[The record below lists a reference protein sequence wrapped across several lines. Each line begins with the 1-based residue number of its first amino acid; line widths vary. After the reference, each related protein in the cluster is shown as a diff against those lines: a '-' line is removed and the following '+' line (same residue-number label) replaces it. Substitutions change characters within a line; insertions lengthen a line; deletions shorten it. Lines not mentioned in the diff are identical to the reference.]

1 MWLSFT
7 CYINPSPFHLQWGNS
22 IWIQISDD
30 VGYIQLSDE
39 DTLADQML
47 NYRDNVYYNFYHVYQ
62 FQLPQQSVYNHDP
75 IYGKTGTQLE
85 GSLDDDEFRKFLIMC
100 GMRGTSFFELY
111 YTYTMID
118 EGDKWYVNSEVL
130 NYIEDRHD
138 VLQHSQIFG
147 ESPEKGN
154 VYGYSAWSKDRG
166 TIAIRN
172 PSNEVKEYTIKM
184 NRDIGVPEDIGTVYR
199 RIVLDFNTKEDLKE
213 GQSQK
218 YDDEIKVTLQPRELR
233 IIDFEPEEDK
243 ECAQVEVVKAINQ
256 KEIQIR
262 FNKKIRFDLENY
274 LIDDGKIPEGKLRG
288 DLRTVSLYLQE
299 SLENNTD
306 YMITL
311 KDVKDSIGN
320 VLNTN
325 VKLTYMAG
333 NIIVSVPDEVGPIES
348 DSLLST
354 KEYQLDSFTIQ
365 MNIKGVN
372 DVDENQVLI
381 KDDKNE
387 VSVEIVDKKIKF
399 KVKTISVSSKQEI
412 KMNENINVTCVRERN
427 TMLKIY
433 INSELSQSN
442 YVDDQQKIVSLQ
454 HIQIC
459 KSTVIFNSIFIA
471 SYGYSYKDALELNE
485 KIIRV
490 KTAVAEASSE
500 QEGHPASYA
509 IDDNEIT
516 YWISKEEEEE
526 EKSIEVSLDRI
537 VFLEKISYLA
547 HDEKTAIKDYTIR
560 VSSDNKEWT
569 EISGSF
575 DDNKNDKKEAIV
587 NQKVKFFVLK
597 GKSDSNAISA
607 SQIYFF
613 GFEVENEDHNPTP
626 PPPPTPYPTRT
637 TVPQPTDEPDDS
649 DSKEKLFLIIGI
661 AAGAVAVIALLIMII
676 VLVRKMKK
684 PSEVLNPDPLI
695 TVG

>member
-1 MWLSFT
+1 
-7 CYINPSPFHLQWGNS
+7 
-22 IWIQISDD
+22 
-30 VGYIQLSDE
+30 
-39 DTLADQML
+39 
-47 NYRDNVYYNFYHVYQ
+47 
-62 FQLPQQSVYNHDP
+62 
-75 IYGKTGTQLE
+75 
-85 GSLDDDEFRKFLIMC
+85 
-100 GMRGTSFFELY
+100 
-111 YTYTMID
+111 
-118 EGDKWYVNSEVL
+118 
-130 NYIEDRHD
+130 
-138 VLQHSQIFG
+138 
-147 ESPEKGN
+147 
-154 VYGYSAWSKDRG
+154 
-166 TIAIRN
+166 
-172 PSNEVKEYTIKM
+172 
-184 NRDIGVPEDIGTVYR
+184 
-199 RIVLDFNTKEDLKE
+199 
-213 GQSQK
+213 
-218 YDDEIKVTLQPRELR
+218 
-233 IIDFEPEEDK
+233 
-243 ECAQVEVVKAINQ
+243 
-256 KEIQIR
+256 
-262 FNKKIRFDLENY
+262 
-274 LIDDGKIPEGKLRG
+274 
-288 DLRTVSLYLQE
+288 
-299 SLENNTD
+299 
-306 YMITL
+306 
-311 KDVKDSIGN
+311 
-320 VLNTN
+320 
-325 VKLTYMAG
+325 
-333 NIIVSVPDEVGPIES
+333 
-348 DSLLST
+348 
-354 KEYQLDSFTIQ
+354 
-365 MNIKGVN
+365 
-372 DVDENQVLI
+372 
-381 KDDKNE
+381 
-387 VSVEIVDKKIKF
+387 
-399 KVKTISVSSKQEI
+399 
-412 KMNENINVTCVRERN
+412 
-427 TMLKIY
+427 MLKIY

-471 SYGYSYKDALELNE
+471 SYGYSYKDALESNE

-509 IDDNEIT
+509 IDDNEFT

-526 EKSIEVSLDRI
+526 EKSIKVSLDRI